1 MKAAVLAG
9 GKAGALTPALPTAY
23 KALVPIAGR
32 PMVQY
37 VVEALQAAECV
48 DEVVVICGPQ
58 GLLPPEAVGGVKQ
71 VSAASGAFSDTV
83 AAAARIAENS
93 RVLLATADTPLL
105 TPGAADDTVRFGLDS
120 EADLT
125 YTMADAARV
134 AAAFPGS
141 KRTTVRLREGRFT
154 GGNMVVAAS
163 DTLLLALKT
172 IESAFARRKSII
184 GLALLLGPVFLVR
197 LALGLLNVEAAAA
210 RGSEILG
217 CKIAVHLTPYP
228 EIAFDVDK
236 PSDLIAAE
244 RAIQRR
250 AS

>member
-9 GKAGALTPALPTAY
+9 GKAGALMPADPTAY

-48 DEVVVICGPQ
+48 DEVVVICGPRS
-58 GLLPPEAVGGVKQ
+58 LLPPEAVGGAKQ
-71 VSAASGAFSDTV
+71 VSATSEAFSDTV
-83 AAAARIAENS
+83 AAAARTAENS

-105 TPGAADDTVRFGLDS
+105 TPEGADDTVRFGLDS

-125 YTMADAARV
+125 YTMADAAQV

-163 DTLLLALKT
+163 ETLLLALKT
-172 IESAFARRKSII
+172 IESAFTRRKSII

-197 LALGLLNVEAAAA
+197 LALGQLTVEAAAA

-217 CKIAVHLTPYP
+217 CKIAVHLTPHP

-236 PSDLIAAE
+236 PSDLRTAE
-244 RAIQRR
+244 RAIDVR